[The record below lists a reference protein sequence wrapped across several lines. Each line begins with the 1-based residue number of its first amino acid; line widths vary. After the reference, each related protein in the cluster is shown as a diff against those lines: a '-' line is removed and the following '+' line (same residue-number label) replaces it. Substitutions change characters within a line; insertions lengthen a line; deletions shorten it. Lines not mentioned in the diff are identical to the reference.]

1 MIPLAV
7 PLIVILVVPLTIP
20 FAVVLIIP
28 VAYGMVVV
36 PLLALALMTPL
47 IEYGSRFAVNLPCNL
62 DVMTCPRT

>member
-1 MIPLAV
+1 LIPLAV
-7 PLIVILVVPLTIP
+7 LLIVILVVPLTIP

-28 VAYGMVVV
+28 VAYLVVV